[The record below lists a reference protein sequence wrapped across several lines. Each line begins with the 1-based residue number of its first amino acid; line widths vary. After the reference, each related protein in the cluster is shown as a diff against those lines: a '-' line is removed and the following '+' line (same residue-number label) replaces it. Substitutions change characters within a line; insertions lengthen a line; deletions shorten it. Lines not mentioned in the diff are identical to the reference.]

1 MRRVPEP
8 HTDLV
13 ALVPHRNHS
22 AVDVLA
28 VVVEGLPDETEHHLE
43 PEVVEAPNPLFL
55 VQVDEPPVQ
64 DSYSRIGWGIYWTF
78 RAFPITS
85 DHIYPFI

>member
-1 MRRVPEP
+1 LRRVAEP

-13 ALVPHRNHS
+13 ALVPHGNHG

-55 VQVDEPPVQ
+55 VQVDEPPAATPVLTVLPHRL
-64 DSYSRIGWGIYWTF
+64 D
-78 RAFPITS
+78 ALLEEAVVAA
-85 DHIYPFI
+85 

>member
-1 MRRVPEP
+1 MRRVAEP

-13 ALVPHRNHS
+13 ALVPHRNHG

-78 RAFPITS
+78 CAFPISS
-85 DHIYPFI
+85 DPFI